1 MTTTKRRRSKAPV
14 TGYELWRGAS
24 WFDGSDIVAIATL
37 HSDNVKTGDIILFA
51 NTATGCP
58 ALPSSLALD
67 NEHLY
72 VGDRKKKQII
82 RFKIANGECDK
93 KPFSESL
100 PDAPEFMIP
109 STPMPPASKVQPT
122 TAP

>member
-1 MTTTKRRRSKAPV
+1 P
-14 TGYELWRGAS
+14 
-24 WFDGSDIVAIATL
+24 
-37 HSDNVKTGDIILFA
+37 
-51 NTATGCP
+51 P
-58 ALPSSLALD
+58 LPSSLALD

-109 STPMPPASKVQPT
+109 STPMRPASKVEPT